1 MNNLKI
7 FNNNI
12 DVYFQIITEK
22 LSKTNWISELWK
34 YVKIQWWYSFKAS
47 EYKNIGIPI
56 IRISDFNNW
65 KIILED
71 VKYYEENSKFNDFLL
86 NSWDIIIAM
95 TGWTI
100 WKLAIVQGNL
110 WKLYLNQRVWRFQIL
125 EKDIIYNE
133 YLYWIARWVENIV
146 KNMWYWWA
154 QPNVSWKQIES
165 IKFVFPEIII
175 QKNIVNFLNDLK
187 DWKLENKEYFNKDT
201 EQLILNLH
209 NKSLDIDLIW
219 LKSQENFNY
228 IKQLKQAILQE
239 AIEWKL
245 TKSWRE
251 KNTWIESASV
261 LLEKIKKEKNEL
273 VKQKKLKKQ
282 EKLKEISQDEIPF
295 EIPENSVICRLW
307 DIVQVNPRNQLEDNL
322 DVSFIPMKLINDWF
336 INTHTSEKLKWID
349 IKGWFTHFQENDV
362 VFAKITPCFQNRKS
376 AVMKNL
382 INWFWAWTTELIVL
396 RSYNNLILPELLLYF
411 VKSKWFIDL
420 WVSTY
425 TWTAWQQ
432 RVDREKLLNM
442 PFLLPPLE
450 EQKEIVKKVD
460 ELMIYCDLL
469 EKQSLETKENS
480 ENLMKSVLNEVFS
493 K

>member
-1 MNNLKI
+1 MKLK
-7 FNNNI
+7 
-12 DVYFQIITEK
+12 
-22 LSKTNWISELWK
+22 
-34 YVKIQWWYSFKAS
+34 
-47 EYKNIGIPI
+47 
-56 IRISDFNNW
+56 DF
-65 KIILED
+65 
-71 VKYYEENSKFNDFLL
+71 
-86 NSWDIIIAM
+86 
-95 TGWTI
+95 
-100 WKLAIVQGNL
+100 
-110 WKLYLNQRVWRFQIL
+110 IL
-125 EKDIIYNE
+125 EKSERVWNQNIQIFWVNNQTWIDISKDISDNTANYKIIKNNYFAYNPYRINVWSIGLFKWE
-133 YLYWIARWVENIV
+133 IWGVSPAYMVFSVDENKLNPDFLFIFL
-146 KNMWYWWA
+146 KSPLWNIEINKYTFWA
-154 QPNVSWKQIES
+154 VRKSLSLKGLWNIEIPNLSLEEQ
-165 IKFVFPEIII
+165 
-175 QKNIVNFLNDLK
+175 NNFL
-187 DWKLENKEYFNKDT
+187 ENYDKFKFNFD
-201 EQLILNLH
+201 NLSKVTDK
-209 NKSLDIDLIW
+209 NLS
-219 LKSQENFNY
+219 Y

-251 KNTWIESASV
+251 NNPNIESAKI
-261 LLEKIKKEKNEL
+261 LLEKIQKEKEEL

-295 EIPENSVICRLW
+295 EIPEDSVICRLW
-307 DIVQVNPRNQLEDNL
+307 DIIQVNPRNQLEDNL
-322 DVSFIPMKLINDWF
+322 DVSFIPMKLINDGF
-336 INTHTSEKLKWID
+336 INNHTSEKMKWCD
-349 IKGWFTHFQENDV
+349 IKSGFTHFQENDV

-396 RSYNNLILPELLLYF
+396 RSFNNLILPELLLYF

-442 PFLLPPLE
+442 PFLVPPLE

-460 ELMIYCDLL
+460 EMLKYCDEL

-480 ENLMKSVLNEVFS
+480 ENLMKSVLSEVFG